1 MGNITFANISLIENL
16 CDKID
21 MPKEVAQKVIGILE
35 SYDFEGIKELAQ
47 DLRNIKT
54 APIAFE
60 GISKLIE
67 NESERG
73 FIWLTISLMVALD
86 THKNYM
92 QMGIDNKIFYETMA
106 CFTRFVNEHKDSYGK
121 YGFDREF
128 WTYRQLSQTIYRIG
142 TLEFEL
148 FTHSGDEISLDG
160 KVIIKE
166 GDKYL
171 SIHIP
176 SDAKTNKENCEQS
189 YKMANLFFGNIYPS
203 FEYKYLYCNTW
214 LLSPTLEKVLKQGSN
229 ILQFQSDYT
238 ICNFFEN
245 NESYKLWVFKDES
258 LEIENLPENTSLQRN
273 IKTHLL
279 SGGKVGSADGVIEKN
294 KF

>member
-1 MGNITFANISLIENL
+1 MGNDILANISLLENL
-16 CDKID
+16 CEKIG
-21 MPKEVAQKVIGILE
+21 MPKEVTQKVLDISK
-35 SYDFEGIKELAQ
+35 SYDFSVITEFSHN
-47 DLRNIKT
+47 LRDIAT
-54 APIAFE
+54 AHIAFE

-86 THKNYM
+86 THKNYA
-92 QMGIDNKIFYETMA
+92 QMGIDDKIFYDTMA

-121 YGFDREF
+121 YGFDRAF

-160 KVIIKE
+160 KAIIKE

-176 SDAKTNKENCEQS
+176 SDAKTNKENCENS

-229 ILQFQSDYT
+229 ILQFQSDFT
-238 ICNFFEN
+238 ICNFFE
-245 NESYKLWVFKDES
+245 EDVSYKLWVFKDEK

-279 SGGKVGSADGVIEKN
+279 SGGKVGSADGVIAKN